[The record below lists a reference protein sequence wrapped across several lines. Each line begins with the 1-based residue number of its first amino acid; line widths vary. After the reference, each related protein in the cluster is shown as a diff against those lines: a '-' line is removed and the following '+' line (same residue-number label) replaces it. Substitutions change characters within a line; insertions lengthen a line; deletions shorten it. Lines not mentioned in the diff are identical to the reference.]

1 MDKLVRKIEV
11 PLGIKAIEKA
21 GLYIVQKKDLDR
33 LAEVAADAYQD
44 YPLHNWFT
52 KGKYDAKASKLIM
65 QISLKTMTEDAVIY
79 ADSEEINGFA
89 VWLPFGFTGS
99 KTLPF
104 LMNGGLSLIFHSGFG
119 IIGRLLTYETY
130 AMNLK
135 KEFTEN
141 YDWYLYN
148 LSIKKDAQ
156 GKGIASKL
164 MRPMLQFCDDE
175 RMVAYLE
182 TNKESNVGLY
192 RHYGFDLMKE
202 EQIPKST
209 VTHYAMVRKP
219 KEQKW
224 KKRVNIKP
232 SSNKT
237 EANKMQNEKKEL
249 LKKFKTVIDDLMD
262 HYEEYTDEEK
272 AQIKEIFQKVAELN
286 TILDKYDIEAKFDW
300 NEYFTLVGQCFDS
313 TPYIF

>member
-1 MDKLVRKIEV
+1 MDKLVRKIEI
-11 PLGIKAIEKA
+11 PLAKKAIEKA
-21 GLYIVQKKDLDR
+21 GLYIVQEKDLER
-33 LAEVAADAYQD
+33 LAQVAADAYQD

-52 KGKYDAKASKLIM
+52 KDKYDAKASELIM
-65 QISLKTMTEDAVIY
+65 QISLRTMTEDAVIY
-79 ADSEEINGFA
+79 ADSEELNGFA

-104 LMNGGLSLIFHSGFG
+104 LMNGGLRLILHSGPG
-119 IIGRLLTYETY
+119 IISRLLAYETF
-130 AMNLK
+130 AMKLK

-192 RHYGFDLMKE
+192 KHYGFDLMRQ
-202 EQIPKST
+202 EQIPKSP
-209 VTHYAMVRKP
+209 VTHFAMVRTP
-219 KEQKW
+219 KE
-224 KKRVNIKP
+224 
-232 SSNKT
+232 
-237 EANKMQNEKKEL
+237 A
-249 LKKFKTVIDDLMD
+249 
-262 HYEEYTDEEK
+262 
-272 AQIKEIFQKVAELN
+272 
-286 TILDKYDIEAKFDW
+286 
-300 NEYFTLVGQCFDS
+300 
-313 TPYIF
+313 

>member
-1 MDKLVRKIEV
+1 MDKLVRKIEI
-11 PLGIKAIEKA
+11 PLARNAIEKA
-21 GLYIVQKKDLDR
+21 GLYIVEKKDLDR
-33 LAEVAADAYQD
+33 LAEIAADAYRD

-52 KGKYDAKASKLIM
+52 KGKYDAVASNLIM

-79 ADSEEINGFA
+79 ADSEEMNGFA
-89 VWLPFGFTGS
+89 VWLPFGFSGS

-104 LMNGGLSLIFHSGFG
+104 LMNGGLKLILHSGPG

-135 KEFTEN
+135 KQFTDN

-182 TNKESNVGLY
+182 TNKEVNVGLY

-202 EQIPKST
+202 ELIPKT
-209 VTHYAMVRKP
+209 PVTHYSMVRHP
-219 KEQKW
+219 KG
-224 KKRVNIKP
+224 
-232 SSNKT
+232 T
-237 EANKMQNEKKEL
+237 
-249 LKKFKTVIDDLMD
+249 DDQ
-262 HYEEYTDEEK
+262 T
-272 AQIKEIFQKVAELN
+272 
-286 TILDKYDIEAKFDW
+286 T
-300 NEYFTLVGQCFDS
+300 
-313 TPYIF
+313 

>member
-1 MDKLVRKIEV
+1 MDKLVRKIEI
-11 PLGIKAIEKA
+11 PLARNAMKKA
-21 GLYIVQKKDLDR
+21 GLYLVDKKDLDR
-33 LAEVAADAYQD
+33 LAMVAADAYQD

-52 KGKYDAKASKLIM
+52 KGKYDRIASNLIM

-79 ADSEEINGFA
+79 ADSEEMNGFA
-89 VWLPFGFTGS
+89 AWLPFGFSGS

-104 LMNGGLSLIFHSGFG
+104 LMNGGLSLIFHSGLG

-135 KEFTEN
+135 KEFTDN

-156 GKGIASKL
+156 GKGIASRL

-202 EQIPKST
+202 ELIPKT
-209 VTHYAMVRKP
+209 PVTHYAMVRKP
-219 KEQKW
+219 IY
-224 KKRVNIKP
+224 KK
-232 SSNKT
+232 
-237 EANKMQNEKKEL
+237 
-249 LKKFKTVIDDLMD
+249 
-262 HYEEYTDEEK
+262 
-272 AQIKEIFQKVAELN
+272 
-286 TILDKYDIEAKFDW
+286 
-300 NEYFTLVGQCFDS
+300 
-313 TPYIF
+313 